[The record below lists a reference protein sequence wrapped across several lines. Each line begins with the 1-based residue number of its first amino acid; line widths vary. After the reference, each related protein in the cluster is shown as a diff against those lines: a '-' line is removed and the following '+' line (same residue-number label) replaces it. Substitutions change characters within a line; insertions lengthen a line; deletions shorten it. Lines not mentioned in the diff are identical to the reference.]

1 MSVLCGV
8 AAEARTCTGQ
18 APDSEERGHLNQPS
32 EPAGLHQAK
41 VEGWAGGEYI
51 RQKKPFF
58 KKTSH
63 KMSSGNVSICL

>member
-1 MSVLCGV
+1 MLCGV

-18 APDSEERGHLNQPS
+18 APDPEERGHLNQPS

-51 RQKKPFF
+51 R
-58 KKTSH
+58 
-63 KMSSGNVSICL
+63 